1 MATKKKKQS
10 TPFEVGQVKA
20 HLHHGLGPTEI
31 ARIITKADGKSRF
44 SDTAVA
50 NIIAKLEAQPTWR
63 GERQVGSGPPRKTT
77 EEEDAALVAK
87 VFDERGKRKVTVGYL
102 RTQYK
107 FARELGHTAIEERLH
122 DAELAYLRRRR
133 KSCVAPCHLPGRVA
147 WLLLQTPVIP

>member
-1 MATKKKKQS
+1 MGGGVGVKQ
-10 TPFEVGQVKA
+10 K
-20 HLHHGLGPTEI
+20 LGSRPTEI